1 MNGGYTMVDCGK
13 ANLLAQ
19 SPQTISGLYQKSL
32 DALATGKPVIANN
45 CEYGVG
51 VPMSPIPVFAI
62 IEAGII
68 IFTASILQIRVAS
81 DDSVTIVSLLQG
93 EAKTRK
99 G

>member
-13 ANLLAQ
+13 MNLLAQ
-19 SPQTISGLYQKSL
+19 SSQTISGLYQKSL

-45 CEYGVG
+45 CEYGAG
-51 VPMSPIPVFAI
+51 VPMSPIPVT
-62 IEAGII
+62 GII
-68 IFTASILQIRVAS
+68 DSGTIVFTTSIWQISITDEDA
-81 DDSVTIVSLLQG
+81 VTIVSLIQ